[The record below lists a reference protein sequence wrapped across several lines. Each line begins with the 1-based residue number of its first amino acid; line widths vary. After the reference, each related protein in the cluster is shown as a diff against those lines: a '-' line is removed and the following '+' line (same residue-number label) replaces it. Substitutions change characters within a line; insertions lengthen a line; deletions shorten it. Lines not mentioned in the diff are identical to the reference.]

1 VCYPPLTNE
10 SKRDIY
16 LSPRCWWTSPA
27 RSSYHITVT
36 QLSTTPAIR
45 SGLGWRV
52 AQHKLGRK
60 YICCGRY
67 SSSVLT
73 PLRFFTLVSF
83 PTRLSSVRRH
93 SRIFFKN

>member
-60 YICCGRY
+60 YICVDVIVHLFSRRY
-67 SSSVLT
+67 VFSRSSHSLPDSV
-73 PLRFFTLVSF
+73 P
-83 PTRLSSVRRH
+83 SVDTVEY
-93 SRIFFKN
+93 F